1 MYSYSKEMSTVEDL
15 VMVDDML
22 RPQSTFAYKKDW
34 TATPFDFPNLYIQ
47 EPSFPVKN
55 WQPID
60 TYAQDHNIRFEQRYG
75 KISS

>member
-1 MYSYSKEMSTVEDL
+1 MSNIVEDL
-15 VMVDDML
+15 VMTDDML
-22 RPQSTFAYKKDW
+22 RPQSTFGYKKAW
-34 TATPFDFPNLYIQ
+34 AAEAFDFPNLYIQ
-47 EPSFPVKN
+47 DPAFPIKN

>member
-1 MYSYSKEMSTVEDL
+1 MSNIEDL
-15 VMVDDML
+15 VMNDDML
-22 RPQSTFAYKKDW
+22 RPQSTFGYKKGW
-34 TATPFDFPNLYIQ
+34 AAEAFDFPNLYIQ
-47 EPSFPVKN
+47 DPAFPVKN